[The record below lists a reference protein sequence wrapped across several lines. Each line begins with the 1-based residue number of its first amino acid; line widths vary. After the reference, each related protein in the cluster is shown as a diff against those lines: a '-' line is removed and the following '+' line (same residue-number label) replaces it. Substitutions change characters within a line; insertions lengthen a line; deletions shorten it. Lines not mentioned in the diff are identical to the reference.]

1 MSRAL
6 LLVEDNP
13 DELSLAIRSFERY
26 RLENDLIIA
35 RDGEE
40 ALSEL
45 KKRFPSESDGL
56 AAIIL
61 DLKMPR
67 LDGME
72 VLRELRGNDRFQDV
86 PVLVMISSEEARLR
100 VEKLNLNV
108 TGYIEKPL
116 DFPKLARALAQI
128 GFAWR
133 VV

>member
-40 ALSEL
+40 ALNEL
-45 KKRFPSESDGL
+45 KKRFSSESDGL

-67 LDGME
+67 LDGVE
-72 VLRELRGNDRFQDV
+72 VLKELRGDDRFQSV
-86 PVLVMISSEEARLR
+86 PVLVMISSEEARIR
-100 VEKLNLNV
+100 VEKLGLNV
-108 TGYIEKPL
+108 TGYIEKSL
-116 DFPKLARALAQI
+116 GSPKLARALAHI
-128 GFAWR
+128 GFAVR